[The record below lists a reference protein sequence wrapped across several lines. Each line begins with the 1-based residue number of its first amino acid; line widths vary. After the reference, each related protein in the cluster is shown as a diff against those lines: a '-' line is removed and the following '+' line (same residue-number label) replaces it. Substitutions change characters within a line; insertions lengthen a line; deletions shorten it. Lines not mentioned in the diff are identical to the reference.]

1 MRKGKKNLRLQTIP
15 PMHLISN
22 PYYFFHTIYCDEISL
37 STSELK
43 EIFGLECLNKYML
56 DAQRSEFSYFLHKVT
71 LPRLTDGDNL
81 HLRFVLEYSTT
92 NNCTA
97 KLNIEPIECE
107 WDATS
112 SVPMWASRPGLRGA
126 SAARV
131 FNDSRI
137 ELSFQYAR
145 LSSANLFFRLSFE
158 NGASL
163 VLQLIFDPL
172 NLYISPIYK
181 NSAVCLSAPVRVD
194 SEMGI
199 LEIINLKK
207 FSNIRIEGVYDKQTQ
222 LCFSEAGHDVYVYF
236 PFLPRVPGNYESVV
250 IVRYVQDGSLKEYQ
264 FTVCG
269 RGYDDGSPPLI
280 RDILPEDYTA
290 GILPEAEV
298 IPKELR
304 LNVYD
309 QETILYKIDVSN
321 ESDSVKRL
329 LHFHHPLFRFEET
342 EVIIR
347 PKETSAMY
355 IKLLRVRKGLAG
367 RIFAPLEFED
377 YKESTAESVNRAKP
391 HVSVIGRYTKSRYN
405 QIILNPLGCK
415 SLSREMDACN
425 HFKPQRTLIWLDI
438 FIHRVEE

>member
-1 MRKGKKNLRLQTIP
+1 
-15 PMHLISN
+15 MHLISN
-22 PYYFFHTIYCDEISL
+22 PYSFFHTIYCDEISI

-43 EIFGLECLNKYML
+43 EIFGLECLNKYMF
-56 DAQRSEFSYFLHKVT
+56 DAQRTELSYFLYKVT
-71 LPRLTDGDNL
+71 LPRLTDSDNS

-126 SAARV
+126 SSARV
-131 FNDSRI
+131 LNDSKI
-137 ELSFQYAR
+137 ELRFQYVV

-163 VLQLIFDPL
+163 ALQLICDPL
-172 NLYISPIYK
+172 YLYISPIHK
-181 NSAVCLSAPVRVD
+181 NSIVCISAPVRVD
-194 SEMGI
+194 SEKGI

-207 FSNIRIEGVYDKQTQ
+207 FSHIQIEGVYDKQTQ
-222 LCFSEAGHDVYVYF
+222 LCFSEAGNDLYVYF
-236 PFLPRVPGNYESVV
+236 PFLPRIPGKYKSLVT
-250 IVRYVQDGSLKEYQ
+250 VRFVQDGLKKECQ

-269 RGYDDGSPPLI
+269 SGYDDGSPPLI
-280 RDILPEDYTA
+280 RDIIPKGYTVA
-290 GILPEAEV
+290 ILPDGKV

-304 LNVYD
+304 VNVYD
-309 QETILYKIDVSN
+309 QETIVYGIDITN

-329 LHFHHPLFRFEET
+329 LRFQHPLFRIEET

-347 PKETSAMY
+347 PKETSAIN

-367 RIFAPLEFED
+367 RIYAPLEFED
-377 YKESTAESVNRAKP
+377 YEETSGETMNCSKP

-405 QIILNPLGCK
+405 QIVLNPLGCK
-415 SLSREMDACN
+415 SLTRDIDVCYHS
-425 HFKPQRTLIWLDI
+425 KPPRTLIWLEI
-438 FIHRVEE
+438 LIHRVEE